1 MDKNIAS
8 IDTALVDGDVITYLS
23 GFGAERV
30 QYKLYPSEDTTGE
43 PLFVGSYRKELD
55 AAIEELGLEEYVVSR
70 EMETD
75 PIEYA
80 LQKCKLIL
88 EKIQAHT
95 GCKRMQLYLSGP
107 DNFRKDIATYRK
119 YKGNR
124 DLSKRPQWYDAIRN
138 YMIQYW
144 GANVIKGQEADD
156 ILGIAQCKMNAEGTA
171 SIICSTDK
179 DLLQIPGLHYNL
191 SKETITEQDAQSAL
205 DIFYTQCLTGDSTD
219 NIVGCPGIGPKK
231 AAGILEEAADPWQAI
246 VEGYREQLKKK
257 CPNDINF
264 DGEDT
269 LEYAHWDTTKEL
281 TITKSIEEFALEMAQ
296 LVYIRQKPN
305 EIWEPL

>member
-1 MDKNIAS
+1 MDQS
-8 IDTALVDGDVITYLS
+8 SHFIDVALVDADTIVYLS

-30 QYKLYPSEDTTGE
+30 SYKLFPTDDTTVE

-55 AAIEELGLEEYVVSR
+55 AVIEELGLEEYVVTR

-88 EKIQAHT
+88 EKIQSHT
-95 GCKRMQLYLSGP
+95 GCKRMQLYLSGS

-156 ILGIAQCKMNAEGTA
+156 ILGITQCALNAEGTS

-179 DLLQIPGLHYNL
+179 DLMQIPGLHYNI
-191 SKETITEQDAQSAL
+191 SKEEIIEQDAQSGL
-205 DIFYTQCLTGDSTD
+205 NIFYTQCLTGDSTD

-231 AAGILEEAADPWQAI
+231 AAAILEDADDPWQAI
-246 VEGYREQLKKK
+246 VKGYQEQFNKK
-257 CPNDINF
+257 CPDDIEF
-264 DGEDT
+264 DGEEILRYTHWNGEDT
-269 LEYAHWDTTKEL
+269 VVKTVG
-281 TITKSIEEFALEMAQ
+281 EFALEMAR
-296 LVYIRQKPN
+296 LVYIRQKP
-305 EIWEPL
+305 EEVWSP